1 MTALELPHVSVLSK
15 CDLLPSRVALDDF
28 LEADTST
35 LADRLHS
42 GTRPQFYKLNG
53 AICGLIEEWN
63 VTPAG
68 LVPAAPRRPCVPAAF
83 V

>member
-35 LADRLHS
+35 LADRLH
-42 GTRPQFYKLNG
+42 QG
-53 AICGLIEEWN
+53 ASATL
-63 VTPAG
+63 
-68 LVPAAPRRPCVPAAF
+68 L
-83 V
+83 